1 MKKVFVV
8 DFSHKGLLEITE
20 CVLVSENAESEESL
34 VRIADGT
41 ESVVCSGYVFENY
54 DDACECLDELE
65 QTIRETIEDAC
76 ECLAY
81 L

>member
-8 DFSHKGLLEITE
+8 DFGHKGLLEITE
-20 CVLVSENAESEESL
+20 CVLVSEDIELEEST
-34 VRIADGT
+34 VRSADNI
-41 ESVVCSGYVFENY
+41 ESVVCSGYVFETY
-54 DDACECLDELE
+54 SDACECLDELN
-65 QTIRETIEDAC
+65 QTIRDTIEDAC

>member
-8 DFSHKGLLEITE
+8 DYGNKGLLEITE
-20 CVLVSENAESEESL
+20 CVLVSEDT
-34 VRIADGT
+34 VREKSTVRAADGT
-41 ESVVCSGYVFENY
+41 ESVVYSYYVYDNY
-54 DDACECLDELE
+54 DDAYECLEELE

>member
-8 DFSHKGLLEITE
+8 DFENKGLLEITE
-20 CVLVSENAESEESL
+20 CVLVNEDIELEEST
-34 VRIADGT
+34 VRAADNT

-54 DDACECLDELE
+54 ADACECLDELE